1 MILAFVAATGR
12 SPEHIIRLLLENSS
26 GFSSALVPL
35 YEHAHF
41 SRSVLQA
48 ASMKYGIHILPTL
61 LVNEQSP
68 LDCSRSDLFTLN
80 LSEESIFKIWLC
92 VEI

>member
-1 MILAFVAATGR
+1 
-12 SPEHIIRLLLENSS
+12 
-26 GFSSALVPL
+26 
-35 YEHAHF
+35 
-41 SRSVLQA
+41 
-48 ASMKYGIHILPTL
+48 MKYGIHILPTL